1 MSFLQWLDTSERD
14 RRKMLDVIDLFSQKE
29 TVDELGVGSIR
40 DTVADWLAPG
50 TSTIQTRARYFFF
63 IPWMYLDLERRRTP
77 AESVAKTARA
87 FEVKLSPVLA
97 KSKDGRGTI
106 GKQAGAALKR
116 LPSAVYWSG
125 LKQLGFRLFAGS
137 QDRYHRLF
145 GALARDARRDDAND
159 LAETEHLSG
168 NWNPHIPRPPADF
181 PDHASLALTRSEAE
195 FFAERLELHARGSL
209 LHFLVESRDPGTDAR
224 LPWEHTQVAKM
235 PAPLSIWMHDARC
248 YSELMH
254 GAALLYNLMLA
265 ELRGKDEWRQLYR
278 EQFEEWALK
287 IDASRDSLASWDR
300 RQYWSRM
307 QQFNPRL
314 PFPAQ
319 AFSER
324 WIGVVLASASAAKL
338 ASSSTGR
345 KLIEER
351 ERQIKGHRARLHSP
365 AHLELWGGA
374 SSSSQL
380 VYRWG
385 ITSTLASDIVT
396 GLGA

>member
-63 IPWMYLDLERRRTP
+63 ISWMYLDLERRRTP
-77 AESVAKTARA
+77 VESVTKTARA

-97 KSKDGRGTI
+97 RSKDGRGTI

-145 GALARDARRDDAND
+145 GSLARDARRDDAKD
-159 LAETEHLSG
+159 LAENEHLSG
-168 NWNPHIPRPPADF
+168 NWNPHIPRPPAGF
-181 PDHASLALTRSEAE
+181 PDDASLTLTRSEAE
-195 FFAERLELHARGSL
+195 FFAERLDLHARGSL
-209 LHFLVESRDPGTDAR
+209 LHFLVDSRDPGTDAR
-224 LPWEHTQVAKM
+224 LPWEHARVATM
-235 PAPLSIWMHDARC
+235 PAPLSIWMNDARC

-265 ELRGKDEWRQLYR
+265 ELRGK
-278 EQFEEWALK
+278 EEWLQRYRQEFEDWAVKLE
-287 IDASRDSLASWDR
+287 ANRTLLASWDR
-300 RQYWSRM
+300 PQYWSRM
-307 QQFNPRL
+307 QQYNPRL
-314 PFPAQ
+314 PSPAR

-324 WIGVVLASASAAKL
+324 WIGQVLSSTSTAKL
-338 ASSSTGR
+338 ASSSTSR

-351 ERQIKGHRARLHSP
+351 ERQIKGHRARLQSP

-374 SSSSQL
+374 SSSTQL

-385 ITSTLASDIVT
+385 ITSTLASDIVA
-396 GLGA
+396 GLGS